1 MTNIGD
7 NSLSD
12 KSASHFASEDV
23 QAALAVNALAAIRW
37 FGPAGPGESLSTL
50 LDAMAVSSRAMN
62 GGLSAR
68 HPTEFIALLARPLCE
83 WLPTTLDESLV
94 QNDQPTDFCRDLFAE
109 AGDDPE
115 AELVQAK
122 IGDSRKR
129 FALVEGGG
137 EREYA
142 AFRRFLIEHGIS
154 RRAEAQDALAMSGVR
169 PTELYEEIP
178 ATCRV
183 KHSTGS
189 VFYSC
194 PVCRWAMLLHETEL
208 ACPWPECVSDGARFL
223 LDGDAPRPLGGR
235 PTPTPLAPDDYVR
248 LKRGPWRYT
257 LIPGLVELRLADA
270 LNRMEDVSVQLWPGR
285 DRFDLLITIDGS
297 RRWRVDVKDWSN
309 PDALAGRLRQGDP
322 SEEMVVVVP
331 DRRRWQVPVLR
342 HRLANTKWQAMSVG
356 ELIADVRRS
365 VRPLKK

>member
-1 MTNIGD
+1 MTAAGD
-7 NSLSD
+7 NSLSNESPGD
-12 KSASHFASEDV
+12 FSSHDV
-23 QAALAVNALAAIRW
+23 QAALAANAHAAIRW
-37 FGPAGPGESLSTL
+37 FGPAGPGESLSIL
-50 LDAMAVSSRAMN
+50 LEAMAVSSRATN

-68 HPTEFIALLARPLCE
+68 HPTEFVALLARPLCE

-129 FALVEGGG
+129 FALVESGG

-154 RRAEAQDALAMSGVR
+154 RRAEAQDAVAMSGVK

-183 KHSTGS
+183 KHSNGS

-194 PVCRWAMLLHETEL
+194 PVCGWAMLSYETEL
-208 ACPWPECVSDGARFL
+208 ACPWPECVADGARFQ

-235 PTPTPLAPDDYVR
+235 LTPTPLAPDDYVR

-270 LNRMEDVSVQLWPGR
+270 LSAMEGVSVQLWPGR

-309 PDALAGRLRQGDP
+309 PDALARRLRQDDP
-322 SEEMVVVVP
+322 LEDIFVVVP

-342 HRLANTKWQAMSVG
+342 HRLANTKWQVTSVG
-356 ELIADVRRS
+356 ELIADVRRRA
-365 VRPLKK
+365 RPSKK